1 MWGLGVKHFEMN
13 YGIPGV
19 PPNADWANVPPA
31 TSRISQQRNTLEW
44 RSLFNAGGSFVR
56 QVKLNASYN
65 DYGHSEFPTAQD
77 ASGIFDS
84 QANHF
89 HKRDFNGV
97 LQFQQ
102 RRRGDVDGAFGL
114 WANIEDMTIQGDQP
128 LGPNSLTT
136 GLAGYL
142 YEELHAS
149 PATSFSAAAR
159 FDYNNI
165 QTRPFSGSTDPV
177 FQTINSA
184 RTANA
189 FTASVGAMHQF
200 SPEVTGSLNLAR
212 SFRAPTVQELFANGL
227 DAASGT
233 YSVGTASLGPE
244 TGFGVDASLKGE
256 FSSVSFEVSPYLNY
270 INSYIYGFLRGDTI
284 QDFPVRQFAA
294 TNARLMGFEASLTV
308 QPWEYVAIRAS
319 SDYVNA
325 EDTRN
330 NAPLPFTPPLRGLL
344 RGTYQD
350 SRWMGMVEMRMA
362 STQTRLGEGDTPTS
376 GYTVMN
382 LGFGVRFT
390 QQGMVHNI
398 SLHCD
403 NVFNTVYRDN
413 LSVVKDFIPQPARGF
428 RLNYELIY

>member
-1 MWGLGVKHFEMN
+1 
-13 YGIPGV
+13 
-19 PPNADWANVPPA
+19 
-31 TSRISQQRNTLEW
+31 
-44 RSLFNAGGSFVR
+44 
-56 QVKLNASYN
+56 
-65 DYGHSEFPTAQD
+65 
-77 ASGIFDS
+77 
-84 QANHF
+84 
-89 HKRDFNGV
+89 
-97 LQFQQ
+97 
-102 RRRGDVDGAFGL
+102 
-114 WANIEDMTIQGDQP
+114 
-128 LGPNSLTT
+128 
-136 GLAGYL
+136 
-142 YEELHAS
+142 
-149 PATSFSAAAR
+149 
-159 FDYNNI
+159 
-165 QTRPFSGSTDPV
+165 
-177 FQTINSA
+177 
-184 RTANA
+184 
-189 FTASVGAMHQF
+189 MHQF

-256 FSSVSFEVSPYLNY
+256 FSNVSFEVSPYLNY

-325 EDTRN
+325 EDTEN
-330 NAPLPFTPPLRGLL
+330 NVPLPFTPPLRSLL

-350 SRWMGMVEMRMA
+350 SKWMGMVEMRMA
-362 STQTRLGEGDTPTS
+362 SSQTRLGEGDTPTS

-390 QQGMVHNI
+390 QQGVVHNI